1 MSTVETGA
9 AVVLLAFG
17 AGLVTAGQGI
27 YRRWEIPGTAA
38 FAAFVALLG
47 VGGFGAGIAIPATDR
62 ILVTTVLHQFVELSA
77 ISWFVFTIQYTGR
90 GYLLSRRVVAGSV
103 VAYLSLWLLSLIP
116 VFGLFPGVSLTTLI
130 PVVRYLGGI
139 TLVLL
144 GSTLLVQTTYQHG
157 YLSVWGS
164 VVLSF
169 IAFDPWFLVL
179 VGFGVD
185 EMSTAG
191 LYALYVSGFL
201 IYTLLLLGVLF
212 WFDVFTTSAATHT
225 LGRRALVAETPD
237 LIAVVDTDDRIVDT
251 NDAVRQQLDAD
262 GDVYG
267 ETLTTLFGEDTE
279 TLRELESIEIQT
291 TAGVRQFDTQV
302 IPLATRSGD
311 GLGHLVSLRDIT
323 ERRQREQILD
333 VLNRVLRH
341 NLRNELSVVEGRTTI
356 VRDRVQDPALV
367 DHLDISQQSVDSLV
381 ELGNQAQLISSAL
394 EQNQELSTVY
404 VTEYVDEVARGVR
417 EELGYGTVECN
428 GEEVKLTTNRLLFRL
443 ALENVIENALEH
455 STAETP
461 TATVTVM
468 AENDGVRVRVDDNGP
483 GIPQSETT
491 VIQEGKETDTEH
503 SSSIGLWIINW
514 AITSCGGTVEFG
526 DGERG
531 GRVELWVP
539 DNQGSLGEGTVQG
552 TATTS

>member
-9 AVVLLAFG
+9 VVVLLAFG

-27 YRRWEIPGTAA
+27 YRRWEIPGTVA

-47 VGGFGAGIAIPATDR
+47 VGGFAAGIAIPVLNR
-62 ILVTTVLHQFVELSA
+62 VLVTTVLHQFVELSA
-77 ISWFVFTIQYTGR
+77 IGWFVFTLQYTGR
-90 GYLLSRRVVAGSV
+90 GYLLSRRVVSGGAV
-103 VAYLSLWLLSLIP
+103 VYLFLWLLSLIP
-116 VFGLFPGVSLTTLI
+116 VFGLFSGVGLTTLI
-130 PVVRYLGGI
+130 PVVRYFGGI

-157 YLSVWGS
+157 YLSVWGG

-179 VGFGVD
+179 VGFAVD
-185 EMSTAG
+185 EIGRAG
-191 LYALYVSGFL
+191 LYVLYVSGFL
-201 IYTLLLLGVLF
+201 VYTLLLLGVLF
-212 WFDVFTTSAATHT
+212 WLDVFETSAATHT

-237 LIAVVDTDDRIVDT
+237 LIAVVDEDDRIVDA
-251 NDAVRQQLDAD
+251 NDAVLQQLDVD

-279 TLRELESIEIQT
+279 TLRALGSIEIQT

-302 IPLATRSGD
+302 IRLATRSGD
-311 GLGHLVSLRDIT
+311 GLGHLVSLRDVT

-356 VRDRVQDPALV
+356 VRDKVQDPALV
-367 DHLDISQQSVDSLV
+367 DHLDISQRSVDSLV
-381 ELGNQAQLISSAL
+381 ELGNQAQLISRAL
-394 EQNQELSTVY
+394 EQNQKVSTVD
-404 VTEYVDEVARGVR
+404 VAEYVDEVARSVR
-417 EELGYGTVECN
+417 DGLGYGTVECD
-428 GEEVKLTTNRLLFRL
+428 GDEVELTTNRLLFRL
-443 ALENVIENALEH
+443 ALENVVENALEH

-461 TATVTVM
+461 TATITVM

-483 GIPQSETT
+483 GIPQSETA
-491 VIQEGKETDTEH
+491 VIQEGKETETEH
-503 SSSIGLWIINW
+503 TSSIGLWIINW
-514 AITSCGGTVEFG
+514 AITSCGGTVEFS
-526 DGERG
+526 DCERG
-531 GRVELWVP
+531 GRVELWIP
-539 DNQGSLGEGTVQG
+539 DNRGPVGEGTVQE